1 MNRRQVIIAGGLGL
15 SGAVGAVRADDDVR
29 IARFEEPL
37 DVADI
42 PVGGWCLLLI
52 DEVAIYIRRRTHLE
66 ISAVRNEP
74 ISTLPDPVRDEE
86 RASDPEWL
94 VVSGE
99 CTHAACRVVAGQG
112 SYQGWECFCHGSQFD
127 LSGRVR
133 HGPAKR
139 NLAVI
144 AYEKI
149 GPQTLLLHA
158 PLQTPPRAPLRTSQS
173 QSAAAAVPRPL
184 GG

>member
-15 SGAVGAVRADDDVR
+15 SGAVGAVRADEDVR

-37 DVADI
+37 DVANI

-52 DEVAIYIRRRTHLE
+52 DDDAIYIRRRTHIE
-66 ISAVRNEP
+66 ISAVRDEP
-74 ISTLPDPVRDEE
+74 ISTLTDPARDEE
-86 RASDPEWL
+86 RVNDPEWL

-99 CTHAACRVVAGQG
+99 CTHAGCRVVAGQG

-158 PLQTPPRAPLRTSQS
+158 PLSTPLRAPPRAPQS
-173 QSAAAAVPRPL
+173 QTAAAAVPRAL
-184 GG
+184 ED

>member
-15 SGAVGAVRADDDVR
+15 SRTVRAVRADEDVR

-52 DEVAIYIRRRTHLE
+52 DGAAIYIRRRTQVE
-66 ISAVRNEP
+66 ISAVRNES
-74 ISTLPDPVRDEE
+74 ISTLPDPARDEE
-86 RASDPEWL
+86 RVIDPEWL

-158 PLQTPPRAPLRTSQS
+158 PLRTALRPSQS
-173 QSAAAAVPRPL
+173 QTAAAAVPRPL
-184 GG
+184 GGRT

>member
-15 SGAVGAVRADDDVR
+15 SGAVSAVRADEDVR
-29 IARFEEPL
+29 IARFEEPV
-37 DVADI
+37 DVANI

-52 DEVAIYIRRRTHLE
+52 DDAAIYIRRRTHVE
-66 ISAVRNEP
+66 ISAVRDEP
-74 ISTLPDPVRDEE
+74 ISALPDPARDEE
-86 RASDPEWL
+86 RVNDPEWL

-99 CTHAACRVVAGQG
+99 CTHASCRVVAGQG
-112 SYQGWECFCHGSQFD
+112 NYQGWECFCHGSQFD

-158 PLQTPPRAPLRTSQS
+158 PLREPLRTSQS
-173 QSAAAAVPRPL
+173 QTAAAAVPRPL
-184 GG
+184 GDRT